1 MEAIFYVADTKIIPA
16 DDETYELLCSFGSYS
31 TRMSIS
37 ILPLLKE
44 YFAKKKI
51 EVKTRPIKQLFDS
64 YKQTTQYFWAEKYVE
79 KDENTF
85 ILTGKYSQNNKDK
98 LIKLE
103 QQWQKVFNRFGYHGE
118 FKYDETATRLK
129 MTISYEMSDTLPE
142 IKLKTP
148 LDLKSAT
155 LRLDDYL
162 ITLHTENNKT
172 KLVVN
177 VPYDK
182 YPVVST
188 DISSVQDDGFIMAI
202 LSMLK

>member
-16 DDETYELLCSFGSYS
+16 NDETYELLCSFGSYS

-51 EVKTRPIKQLFDS
+51 EVKTQPIKQLFDS
-64 YKQTTQYFWAEKYVE
+64 YKQTTQNFWAEKYVE

-103 QQWQKVFNRFGYHGE
+103 HQWQKVFNRFGYHGE

-172 KLVVN
+172 KLVIN

-188 DISSVQDDGFIMAI
+188 DISSVYDDGFIIAI